1 MIAWSFGS
9 IKIGVHLGP
18 YNDDTIKMT
27 VKSKS
32 IGATGGL
39 GFTVQEVSSSDNV
52 EFWPELSI
60 ASDNRRQA
68 IYESS
73 KKALETAERKDI
85 SSVGFY
91 TLGLEVARVPS
102 WEVAEEIAKAIYAHS
117 KWSSRVK
124 EVVVVSSSP
133 TQVSSFQYAFENID
147 IITP

>member
-9 IKIGVHLGP
+9 IKIGVYLGP
-18 YNDDTIKMT
+18 YDENKIELT

-32 IGATGGL
+32 IGSTEAL
-39 GFTVQEVSSSDNV
+39 GFTVQEASSSDNI
-52 EFWPELSI
+52 EFWPELTMESE
-60 ASDNRRQA
+60 NRRQA
-68 IYESS
+68 IYASS
-73 KKALETAERKDI
+73 KKALENAERQNI

-91 TLGLEVARVPS
+91 TLGFEVARVPS
-102 WEVAEEIAKAIYAHS
+102 WEVAEEIAKAIFTHS
-117 KWSSRVK
+117 KWSNKVK

>member
-1 MIAWSFGS
+1 VIAWSFGS

-18 YNDDTIKMT
+18 YNDSRIELT

-32 IGATGGL
+32 IGSPHAL
-39 GFTVQEVSSSDNV
+39 GFTVQEASSSEHI
-52 EFWPELSI
+52 EFWPELTMS
-60 ASDNRRQA
+60 SENRREA

-73 KKALETAERKDI
+73 KKALENAEKQNI

-91 TLGLEVARVPS
+91 TLGFEVSRVPS
-102 WEVAEEIAKAIYAHS
+102 WEVAEEIAKAIYTHS

>member
-18 YNDDTIKMT
+18 YNDDNIKLT

-32 IGATGGL
+32 IGATEGL
-39 GFTVQEVSSSDNV
+39 GFTVQEVSPSDNI
-52 EFWPELSI
+52 EFWPELTI
-60 ASDNRRQA
+60 ASENRRQA
-68 IYESS
+68 IYASS
-73 KKALETAERKDI
+73 KKALETAEKQEI

-117 KWSSRVK
+117 KWSSRVR

-147 IITP
+147 LITP

>member
-18 YNDDTIKMT
+18 YNDDNIRLA
-27 VKSKS
+27 VRSKS
-32 IGATGGL
+32 IGAAEGL
-39 GFTVQEVSSSDNV
+39 GFTVQEVSSSDNI

-73 KKALETAERKDI
+73 KKALETAERKEI

-117 KWSSRVK
+117 KWSSRVR

>member
-1 MIAWSFGS
+1 MSAWSFGS

-18 YNDDTIKMT
+18 YDDSKIELT
-27 VKSKS
+27 VKSKT
-32 IGATGGL
+32 IGSTQTL
-39 GFTVQEVSSSDNV
+39 GFTVQEASSSDSIA
-52 EFWPELSI
+52 FWPELNITSE
-60 ASDNRRQA
+60 NRRQA
-68 IYESS
+68 IYDSS
-73 KKALETAERKDI
+73 RKALESAEKQNI

-102 WEVAEEIAKAIYAHS
+102 WEVAEEIAKAIYTHS
-117 KWSSRVK
+117 RWSSKVR

>member
-18 YNDDTIKMT
+18 FNDDNIKLT
-27 VKSKS
+27 VRSKS
-32 IGATGGL
+32 IGATEGL
-39 GFTVQEVSSSDNV
+39 GFTVQEVSSSDNI

-68 IYESS
+68 IYQSS
-73 KKALETAERKDI
+73 KKALETAERNDI

>member
-1 MIAWSFGS
+1 VIDWSFGS

-18 YNDDTIKMT
+18 YDDSKIELT

-32 IGATGGL
+32 IGSTQGL
-39 GFTVQEVSSSDNV
+39 GFTVQEATSSDNI
-52 EFWPELSI
+52 EFWPELTI
-60 ASDNRRQA
+60 ASENRRQA

-73 KKALETAERKDI
+73 KTALENAERQNI
-85 SSVGFY
+85 SSVGFF
-91 TLGLEVARVPS
+91 TLGLEVSRVPS
-102 WEVAEEIAKAIYAHS
+102 WEVAEEIAKAIYTHS
-117 KWSSRVK
+117 KWSSKVK

>member
-18 YNDDTIKMT
+18 YDDSDIELT

-32 IGATGGL
+32 IGSKRGL
-39 GFTVQEVSSSDNV
+39 GFTVQEASASDNI
-52 EFWPELSI
+52 EFWPELTI
-60 ASDNRRQA
+60 ASENRRQA
-68 IYESS
+68 IYASS
-73 KKALETAERKDI
+73 KRALESAERQDI
-85 SSVGFY
+85 TSVGFY
-91 TLGLEVARVPS
+91 TLGFEVARVPS

-117 KWSSRVK
+117 KWSSKVK

-133 TQVSSFQYAFENID
+133 TQMSSFQYAFENID